1 MSSRRD
7 SKRLDAAGWYTS
19 YLRSKGNKKCGTELH
34 FIFRK
39 RGITMYL
46 FFTPALA
53 ALTVIALI
61 QLRDQFRFTS
71 PR

>member
-1 MSSRRD
+1 
-7 SKRLDAAGWYTS
+7 
-19 YLRSKGNKKCGTELH
+19 
-34 FIFRK
+34 
-39 RGITMYL
+39 MYL
-46 FFTPALA
+46 FFTPAFA